1 MTPLGDVG
9 KSGVRAYAA
18 RTGQTEHE
26 YIENMGELLTPE
38 LAGTALVGLI
48 GSDPAATAAAYLL
61 TAGGLQK
68 V

>member
-9 KSGVRAYAA
+9 KSSVRAYAA
-18 RTGQTEHE
+18 RSGQTEE
-26 YIENMGELLTPE
+26 AFIAQMGELLTPAM
-38 LAGTALVGLI
+38 AGDALVELI
-48 GSDPAATAAAYLL
+48 GQDPAATAAAYVL